1 VKRNTPLDATLS
13 VDGIAA
19 AQQPIVT

>member
-1 VKRNTPLDATLS
+1 

-19 AQQPIVT
+19 AQELVVDPEVGLHVRAKL